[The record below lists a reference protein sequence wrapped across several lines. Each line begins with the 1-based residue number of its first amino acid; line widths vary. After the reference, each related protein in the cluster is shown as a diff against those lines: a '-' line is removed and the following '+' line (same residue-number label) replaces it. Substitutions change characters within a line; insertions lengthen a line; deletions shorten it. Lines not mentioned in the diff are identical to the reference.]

1 MDDYRTAPAS
11 ASPAAR
17 ARPRE
22 RGAGIPLGRLAGVP
36 IYLAPSWL
44 LLAALITLT
53 YGQYLSSRT
62 ADLSLS
68 TGLAIGFGFVVC
80 LLISVLLHELGH
92 AITSRHSGIG
102 VRGITL
108 EMLGGY
114 TEMER
119 EAPRPGVELYVS
131 MAGPVVSLALGL
143 LAAGAALLLPAG
155 GIAATF
161 AFQLALS
168 NVVVAVFNALPGLPL
183 DGGRALQALVWKL
196 SGDANVGRQ
205 VAGWT
210 GRLLAVATALTAV
223 ALAAS
228 GITQGY
234 FGVLFTLL
242 VAITMWVG
250 AGQAIRHAKAAAS
263 LPPFSA
269 RELARPV
276 VAVTAD
282 TPLSEAD
289 RIAELG
295 GHSETGRPPVVAV
308 VDGVGSLVGFVHGAS
323 ARAVPAE
330 RRPWVPIGDVTRRID
345 RDHVLEG
352 DLRGAEL
359 LQAIRDDPGGDY
371 LVVTG
376 EDVHGVLRGAELV
389 SLVAPTR
396 RPSRPTARRNG
407 T

>member
-1 MDDYRTAPAS
+1 MDEHRTASAPAS
-11 ASPAAR
+11 PPAR
-17 ARPRE
+17 PQPRE
-22 RGAGIPLGRLAGVP
+22 RGSGIPLGRIAGVP
-36 IYLAPSWL
+36 INLAPSWL
-44 LLAALITLT
+44 LLAALITIT
-53 YGQYLSSRT
+53 YGQYLSSRS
-62 ADLSLS
+62 ASLTFT
-68 TGLAIGFGFVVC
+68 TGLAVGFGFVVC
-80 LLISVLLHELGH
+80 LLVSVLLHELGH
-92 AITSRHSGIG
+92 AVTSRHSGIG

-131 MAGPVVSLALGL
+131 LSGPVVSLVLGL
-143 LAAGAALLLPAG
+143 LAAGAAALLPPG
-155 GIAATF
+155 GIPETF

-168 NVVVAVFNALPGLPL
+168 NIVVALFNALPGLPL

-196 SGDANVGRQ
+196 TGDANTGRI
-205 VAGWT
+205 VAGWV
-210 GRLLAVATALTAV
+210 GRLLAVATAGV
-223 ALAAS
+223 ALLLFQS
-228 GITQGY
+228 KLVHGY
-234 FGVLFTLL
+234 FGILFTLL
-242 VAITMWVG
+242 VAVTMWVG
-250 AGQAIRHAKAAAS
+250 AGQAIRHAKAVGK

-276 VAVTAD
+276 VAVTAQ

-289 RIAELG
+289 RIASLG
-295 GHSETGRPPVVAV
+295 EHERQPVVAV
-308 VDGVGSLVGFVHGAS
+308 VDGGGSLVGFVHGAS

-345 RDHVLEG
+345 ADHVLPG

-376 EDVHGVLRGAELV
+376 QDVHGVLRGAELV
-389 SLVAPTR
+389 SLVAPDR
-396 RPSRPTARRNG
+396 RPRRPNVRRNS

>member
-1 MDDYRTAPAS
+1 MDEHRTASAP

-17 ARPRE
+17 PQPRE
-22 RGAGIPLGRLAGVP
+22 RGSGIPLGRIAGVP
-36 IYLAPSWL
+36 ISLAPSWL
-44 LLAALITLT
+44 LLAALITIT
-53 YGQYLSSRT
+53 YGQYLSARSERLT
-62 ADLSLS
+62 LT

-80 LLISVLLHELGH
+80 LLVSVLLHELGH
-92 AITSRHSGIG
+92 AVTSRHSGIG

-131 MAGPVVSLALGL
+131 LSGPAVSLVLGL
-143 LAAGAALLLPAG
+143 LAAGAAAILPRG
-155 GIAATF
+155 GIPETF

-168 NVVVAVFNALPGLPL
+168 NIVVALFNALPGLPL

-196 SGDANVGRQ
+196 TGDPNTGRI
-205 VAGWT
+205 VAGWV
-210 GRLLAVATALTAV
+210 GRLLALATAAV
-223 ALAAS
+223 AVLLLYS
-228 GITQGY
+228 PLVKGY

-242 VAITMWVG
+242 VALTMWVG
-250 AGQAIRHAKAAAS
+250 AGQAIRHAKAVGN

-276 VAVTAD
+276 VALTAT

-289 RIAELG
+289 RIAALG
-295 GHSETGRPPVVAV
+295 ENQERQPVVAV
-308 VDGVGSLVGFVHGAS
+308 VDSAGSLVGFVHGAS

-330 RRPWVPIGDVTRRID
+330 RRPWVPLGDVTRRID
-345 RDHVLEG
+345 RAHVLPG
-352 DLRGAEL
+352 DLRGADL
-359 LQAIRDDPGGDY
+359 LTAIRDDPGGDY

-396 RPSRPTARRNG
+396 RPRRPTVRRNS

>member
-1 MDDYRTAPAS
+1 MDDYRTAS
-11 ASPAAR
+11 APPSQATR
-17 ARPRE
+17 QRPRE

-53 YGQYLSSRT
+53 YGQFLSSRSAALDVT
-62 ADLSLS
+62 

-80 LLISVLLHELGH
+80 LLVSVLLHELGH
-92 AITSRHSGIG
+92 AVTSRRSGIG

-119 EAPRPGVELYVS
+119 EAPSPGVELFVS
-131 MAGPVVSLALGL
+131 LSGPVVSLVIGL
-143 LAAGAALLLPAG
+143 AAAGASAVLPPG

-168 NVVVAVFNALPGLPL
+168 NIVVAVFNALPGLPL

-196 SGDANVGRQ
+196 SGDANTGRL
-205 VAGWT
+205 VAGWA
-210 GRLLAVATALTAV
+210 GRLLAVGT
-223 ALAAS
+223 ALAALALARS
-228 GITQGY
+228 GIVHGY

-250 AGQAIRHAKAAAS
+250 ASQSIRHARAAAN

-289 RIAELG
+289 RIAAAG
-295 GHSETGRPPVVAV
+295 GEERQPVVAV
-308 VDGVGSLVGFVHGAS
+308 VDRGGSLIGFVHGAS

-345 RDHVLEG
+345 RDHVLAG
-352 DLRGAEL
+352 DLRGTDL
-359 LQAIRDDPGGDY
+359 LMAIRDDPGGDY

-389 SLVAPTR
+389 SLVAPSR
-396 RPSRPTARRNG
+396 RPRRPTVRRNS

>member
-1 MDDYRTAPAS
+1 MDEHRTVSAP

-17 ARPRE
+17 AQQRE

-36 IYLAPSWL
+36 VYLAPSWL

-53 YGQYLSSRT
+53 YGTFMQARSDRELPFT
-62 ADLSLS
+62 
-68 TGLAIGFGFVVC
+68 TGVAVGFGFVVC
-80 LLISVLLHELGH
+80 LLVSVLLHELGH
-92 AITSRHSGIG
+92 AVTSRRSGIG

-119 EAPRPGVELYVS
+119 EAPRPGVELLVS
-131 MAGPVVSLALGL
+131 LAGPAVSLALGL
-143 LAAGAALLLPAG
+143 LAAGAAAILPPG

-168 NVVVAVFNALPGLPL
+168 NVVVGLFNALPGLPL

-196 SGDANVGRQ
+196 SGDANVGRM
-205 VAGWT
+205 VAGWI
-210 GRLLAVATALTAV
+210 GRLLAVGT
-223 ALAAS
+223 AAS
-228 GITQGY
+228 AVLLLRYQPFQHAY
-234 FGVLFTLL
+234 FGVAFTFL

-250 AGQAIRHAKAAAS
+250 AGQAIRHARAAAK

-276 VAVTAD
+276 VAVTAG
-282 TPLSEAD
+282 TPLAEAD
-289 RIAELG
+289 RIAALG
-295 GHSETGRPPVVAV
+295 EERGPVVAV
-308 VDGVGSLVGFVHGAS
+308 VDPSGSLLGFVHGAK

-330 RRPWVPIGDVTRRID
+330 RRPWVPIVDVTRRID
-345 RDHVLEG
+345 RDHVLTG
-352 DLRGAEL
+352 DLRGTDL
-359 LQAIRDDPGGDY
+359 LMAIRDDPGGDY

-389 SLVAPTR
+389 SLVAPNR
-396 RPSRPTARRNG
+396 RPRRPTVRRNSA
-407 T
+407 

>member
-1 MDDYRTAPAS
+1 MDEHRTASAP

-17 ARPRE
+17 PQPRE

-44 LLAALITLT
+44 LLAGLITLT
-53 YGQYLSSRT
+53 YGQYMASRLGLSFT
-62 ADLSLS
+62 
-68 TGLAIGFGFVVC
+68 TGLAVGFGFVVC

-92 AITSRHSGIG
+92 AVTSRRSGIG

-131 MAGPVVSLALGL
+131 LAGPVVSLAIGL
-143 LAAGAALLLPAG
+143 VAAGAAVVLPPG

-168 NVVVAVFNALPGLPL
+168 NIVVALFNALPGLPL
-183 DGGRALQALVWKL
+183 DGGRALQALVWQL

-205 VAGWT
+205 VAGWA
-210 GRLLAVATALTAV
+210 GRVLALATAGV
-223 ALAAS
+223 ALLLWHFRLVH
-228 GITQGY
+228 GY
-234 FGVLFTLL
+234 FGILFTLL
-242 VAITMWVG
+242 VALTMWVG
-250 AGQAIRHAKAAAS
+250 AGQAIRHAKATAS

-289 RIAELG
+289 RIASMAAE
-295 GHSETGRPPVVAV
+295 RAPVVAV
-308 VDGVGSLVGFVHGAS
+308 VDGGGSLVGFVHGAS

-345 RDHVLEG
+345 RDHVLAG
-352 DLRGAEL
+352 DLRGPDL
-359 LQAIRDDPGGDY
+359 LMAINDDPGGDY

-376 EDVHGVLRGAELV
+376 EDVHGVLRGADLV

-396 RPSRPTARRNG
+396 RPRRPTVRRNS

>member
-1 MDDYRTAPAS
+1 MDDYRTAPAPP
-11 ASPAAR
+11 SPAVR
-17 ARPRE
+17 DKPRE
-22 RGAGIPLGRLAGVP
+22 RGSGIPLGRLAGVP

-44 LLAALITLT
+44 LLAALITIT
-53 YGQYLSSRT
+53 YGQYIAQRRE
-62 ADLSLS
+62 SLPLT
-68 TGLAIGFGFVVC
+68 TGLAVGFGFVVC

-92 AITSRHSGIG
+92 AVTSRHSGIG

-131 MAGPVVSLALGL
+131 LAGPVVSLVLGL
-143 LAAGAALLLPAG
+143 LAAAAALLLPPG
-155 GIAATF
+155 GIPETF

-168 NVVVAVFNALPGLPL
+168 NVVVALFNALPGLPL
-183 DGGRALQALVWKL
+183 DGGRALQAVVWKA
-196 SGDANVGRQ
+196 SGDANLGRL
-205 VAGWT
+205 VAGWA
-210 GRLLAVATALTAV
+210 GRVLAVATAV
-223 ALAAS
+223 GALLLHQA
-228 GITQGY
+228 GIVQGY

-242 VAITMWVG
+242 VAVTMWVG
-250 AGQAIRHAKAAAS
+250 ASQSIRHGRAAAS

-276 VAVTAD
+276 VAVSAE

-289 RIAELG
+289 RIAALG
-295 GHSETGRPPVVAV
+295 GERHPVVAV
-308 VDGVGSLVGFVHGAS
+308 VDGAGSLIGFVHGAS

-330 RRPWVPIGDVTRRID
+330 RRSWVPIGDVTRRID
-345 RDHVLEG
+345 EDHVLAG
-352 DLRGAEL
+352 DLRGADL
-359 LQAIRDDPGGDY
+359 LQAVRDDPGGDY

-376 EDVHGVLRGAELV
+376 EDVHGVLRGAEFV
-389 SLVAPTR
+389 SLVAPR
-396 RPSRPTARRNG
+396 RPPRRPTVRRNS

>member
-1 MDDYRTAPAS
+1 MDEHRTASAS

-17 ARPRE
+17 PQARE

-44 LLAALITLT
+44 LLAGLITLM
-53 YGQYLSSRT
+53 YGQYMASRSGLPIT
-62 ADLSLS
+62 
-68 TGLAIGFGFVVC
+68 TGLAVGFGFVVC

-92 AITSRHSGIG
+92 AVTSRHSGIG

-131 MAGPVVSLALGL
+131 MAGPVVSLAIGL
-143 LAAGAALLLPAG
+143 VAAAAAVVLPPG
-155 GIAATF
+155 GVAETF

-168 NVVVAVFNALPGLPL
+168 NIVVALFNALPGLPL
-183 DGGRALQALVWKL
+183 DGGRALQALVWQL
-196 SGDANVGRQ
+196 SGDADVGRQ
-205 VAGWT
+205 VAGWA
-210 GRLLAVATALTAV
+210 GRVLALATAGV
-223 ALAAS
+223 ALLLWHA
-228 GITQGY
+228 GIVHGY
-234 FGVLFTLL
+234 FGMLFTLL
-242 VAITMWVG
+242 VALTMWVG
-250 AGQAIRHAKAAAS
+250 AGQAIRHAKATAG

-269 RELARPV
+269 RELARPI

-289 RIAELG
+289 RIASIAAER
-295 GHSETGRPPVVAV
+295 SPVVAV
-308 VDGVGSLVGFVHGAS
+308 VDGGGSLVGFVHGAS

-345 RDHVLEG
+345 RDHVLTG
-352 DLRGAEL
+352 HLRGTDL
-359 LQAIRDDPGGDY
+359 LMAIKDDPGGDY

-376 EDVHGVLRGAELV
+376 EDVHGVLRGADLV

-396 RPSRPTARRNG
+396 RPRRPTVRRNS

>member
-1 MDDYRTAPAS
+1 MDEHRTASAP

-17 ARPRE
+17 QQPRE
-22 RGAGIPLGRLAGVP
+22 RGSGIPLGRIAGVP
-36 IYLAPSWL
+36 ISLAPSWL
-44 LLAALITLT
+44 LLAALITIT
-53 YGQYLSSRT
+53 YGQYLSSRSEQLT
-62 ADLSLS
+62 LT
-68 TGLAIGFGFVVC
+68 TGLAVGFGFVVC
-80 LLISVLLHELGH
+80 LLVSVLLHELGH
-92 AITSRHSGIG
+92 AVTSRHSGIG

-131 MAGPVVSLALGL
+131 LAGPVVSLALGL
-143 LAAGAALLLPAG
+143 LAAGAAAILPPG
-155 GIAATF
+155 GIAETF

-168 NVVVAVFNALPGLPL
+168 NIVVAVFNALPGLPL

-196 SGDANVGRQ
+196 TGDPNTGRI
-205 VAGWT
+205 VAGWV
-210 GRLLAVATALTAV
+210 GRLLALATAAV
-223 ALAAS
+223 AVLLLFS
-228 GITQGY
+228 PLVKGY

-242 VAITMWVG
+242 VALTMWVG
-250 AGQAIRHAKAAAS
+250 AGQAIRHAKVVGN

-269 RELARPV
+269 RELAHPL
-276 VAVTAD
+276 VALTAS

-289 RIAELG
+289 RIAALG
-295 GHSETGRPPVVAV
+295 EGERRPVVAV
-308 VDGVGSLVGFVHGAS
+308 VDGNGSLQGFVHGAS

-330 RRPWVPIGDVTRRID
+330 RRPWVPLGDVTRRID
-345 RDHVLEG
+345 PEHVLVG
-352 DLRGAEL
+352 DLRGADL
-359 LQAIRDDPGGDY
+359 LAAIRDDPGGDY

-389 SLVAPTR
+389 SLVAPNR
-396 RPSRPTARRNG
+396 RPRRPTVRRNS

>member
-1 MDDYRTAPAS
+1 M
-11 ASPAAR
+11 
-17 ARPRE
+17 
-22 RGAGIPLGRLAGVP
+22 AGVP

-44 LLAALITLT
+44 LLAVLITVT
-53 YGQYLSSRT
+53 YGQYMTSRSET
-62 ADLSLS
+62 IPFT
-68 TGLAIGFGFVVC
+68 TGLAVGFGFVVC
-80 LLISVLLHELGH
+80 LLVSVLLHELGH
-92 AITSRHSGIG
+92 AVTSRRSGIG

-131 MAGPVVSLALGL
+131 LAGPVVSLVLGL
-143 LAAGAALLLPAG
+143 LAAAAAAVLPRG
-155 GIAATF
+155 GIAETF

-168 NVVVAVFNALPGLPL
+168 NIVVAVFNALPGLPL
-183 DGGRALQALVWKL
+183 DGGRALQALVWKAT
-196 SGDANVGRQ
+196 GDANTGRIA
-205 VAGWT
+205 AGWV
-210 GRLLAVATALTAV
+210 GRLLALATAGV
-223 ALAAS
+223 ALLLLGS
-228 GITQGY
+228 PLVKGY
-234 FGVLFTLL
+234 FGTLFTLL
-242 VAITMWVG
+242 VALTMWVG
-250 AGQAIRHAKAAAS
+250 AGQAIRHAKATAR

-282 TPLSEAD
+282 TPLSEVD
-289 RIAELG
+289 RIAALG
-295 GHSETGRPPVVAV
+295 GDERRPVVAV
-308 VDGVGSLVGFVHGAS
+308 VDGGGSLVGFVHGAS

-345 RDHVLEG
+345 RDHVLAG

-396 RPSRPTARRNG
+396 RPRRPTVRRNS